1 MASGTLA
8 PAFWYQALDDTGVA
22 VPGALVNFFASGT
35 STRLTAYADA
45 ALTVPLSNPQACDSA
60 GRLVIYFSATAYK
73 IIVTTPG
80 GVPIGPTV
88 DPVTATGSSGTGLVG
103 AQLGDVFVF
112 GGDPTS
118 PVTAVAYPSGPS
130 YDKLHA
136 GTAVFIFDSGT
147 LAPGTYIIEAT
158 GVMNAAGTLS
168 VALMNLSDG
177 APDTPLASATITST
191 TGEVVASGP
200 ITFAPAGA
208 GKGYGIKTKV
218 SANSGEVWGIRLF
231 RQV

>member
-1 MASGTLA
+1 MATGTLMPA
-8 PAFWYQALDDTGVA
+8 PFLTILDAVGVA
-22 VPGALVNFFASGT
+22 VSGGTVEFFASGT
-35 STRLTAYADA
+35 SAHQPAYSDA
-45 ALTVPLSNPQACDSA
+45 ALTTPLANPASADSA
-60 GRLVIYFSATAYK
+60 GRLVAYLSATSYK
-73 IIVTTPG
+73 LTIRDAA
-80 GVPIGPTV
+80 GVLIRTV
-88 DPVTATGSSGTGLVG
+88 DPVTSTGSSGTGLVG

-118 PVTAVAYPSGPS
+118 PVTAVAYPAGPS

-168 VALMNLSDG
+168 VALVNLSDG
-177 APDTPLASATITST
+177 APDTPIATATLTST
-191 TGEVVASGP
+191 TGEVATSGA
-200 ITFAPAGA
+200 IAFAAAGA

-218 SANSGEVWGIRLF
+218 SANSGEVWGVRLF